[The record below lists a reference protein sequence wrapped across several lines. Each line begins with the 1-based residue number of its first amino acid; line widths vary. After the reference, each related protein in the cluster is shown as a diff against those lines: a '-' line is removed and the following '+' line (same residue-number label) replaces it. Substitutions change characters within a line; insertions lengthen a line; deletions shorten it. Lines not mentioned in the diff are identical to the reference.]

1 MKKTTKSLKLSK
13 QLAKYGALTA
23 AMASIADA
31 SGQIV
36 YTDVDPD
43 FSGNSGDEFFLDLN
57 QDAVNDFRV
66 HQSGYDLFIE
76 PLTASNSVLGS
87 GAASYNYV
95 YPYALSSGA
104 VISSGQN
111 TWLNQGFSAGY
122 QSLNYGSYSSYF
134 SFSNCSFGFWCDET
148 DKFLGLR
155 FTVSGNIHYGWV
167 KLDATFNGGWTIKEF
182 AYNSTPDESIEAGQQ
197 VLGVTSN
204 DLQDVRVVGL
214 NKSIGLY
221 NLTEAT
227 EYTLYNIEGKQ
238 LLNGK
243 IENVNSSVIEANQM
257 ASGIYILELNTLE
270 SNSTLKK
277 KVVL

>member
-36 YTDVDPD
+36 FTDVDPD

-57 QDAVNDFRV
+57 QDAINDFRV
-66 HQSGYDLFIE
+66 HQSGYNLFIE

-122 QSLNYGSYSSYF
+122 QSLNYGSSSTCYF
-134 SFSNCSFGFWCDET
+134 GNWCSET

-155 FTVSGNIHYGWV
+155 FTVGGNIHYGWA
-167 KLDATFNGGWTIKEF
+167 KLDATFDNGWTIKEF
-182 AYNSTPDESIEAGQQ
+182 AYNTTVDESIEAGQQ
-197 VLGVTSN
+197 TLGVSSN
-204 DLQDVRVVGL
+204 DIQDVRVVGL

-270 SNSTLKK
+270 SNSTLRK

>member
-1 MKKTTKSLKLSK
+1 MKKTTSSKFTK
-13 QLAKYGALTA
+13 QLAKYGALTVA
-23 AMASIADA
+23 IAGVADA
-31 SGQIV
+31 NGQIV

-57 QDAVNDFRV
+57 QDTVNDFRI
-66 HQSGYDLFIE
+66 HQSGYNLFIE

-87 GAASYNYV
+87 GSSSNTFV

-104 VISSGQN
+104 VVSAGQPV
-111 TWLNQGFSAGY
+111 WLNQGFSGGF
-122 QSLNYGSYSSYF
+122 QSLNYGSSSY
-134 SFSNCSFGFWCDET
+134 CSFGNWCSET

-155 FTVSGNIHYGWV
+155 FTVGGNIHYGWA
-167 KLDATFNGGWTIKEF
+167 KLDATFDNGWTIKEF
-182 AYNSTPDESIEAGQQ
+182 AYNSTADESIEAGQQ
-197 VLGVTSN
+197 TLGVSSN
-204 DLQDVRVVGL
+204 DIQDVRIVGL

-221 NLTEAT
+221 NLTETT

-243 IENVNSSVIEANQM
+243 IENANSSVIEANQM
-257 ASGIYILELNTLE
+257 TSGIYILELNTLE
-270 SNSTLKK
+270 SNTTLRK